1 VAARKMHRVCGAGS
15 MKWMVMASSI
25 STENFWVTSDL
36 RVQVMVSAPK
46 NSISKTKAVYVFAA
60 GSTLDRL
67 KYDSLPS
74 QTTVMRP
81 LSIESELRL
90 VFQSVGPGPFTS
102 PVSEVASPWF
112 SADLGAIS
120 AVGRASAKGEW
131 GVPW

>member
-1 VAARKMHRVCGAGS
+1 
-15 MKWMVMASSI
+15 
-25 STENFWVTSDL
+25 
-36 RVQVMVSAPK
+36 
-46 NSISKTKAVYVFAA
+46 VFAA
-60 GSTLDRL
+60 GSALDRL

-102 PVSEVASPWF
+102 PVSSLVSEVASPWF
-112 SADLGAIS
+112 SSDLGAIS
-120 AVGRASAKGEW
+120 AAGRASAKGEW